1 MNLILF
7 LLVLAVLVIAF
18 LVYRSRVNHVTLK
31 AEKDKE
37 LAELKVFFAREHVAL
52 KAELAALR
60 EKMPGNHHWAD
71 EPPAAAPPPLQV
83 S

>member
-1 MNLILF
+1 MNLLLF

-18 LVYRSRVNHVTLK
+18 VVYRSRVNHTTLK
-31 AEKDKE
+31 AEKDRE
-37 LAELKVFFAREHVAL
+37 LAELKAFFAKEHDAL
-52 KAELAALR
+52 KAELATLR

-71 EPPAAAPPPLQV
+71 QPAVAPPPPPQV